1 MKKVRTFIKV
11 QTYRL
16 YLLMAALLI
25 AGIGFMP
32 LMMTGQAQ
40 AATGQLTNRSLSI
53 SSGIPGKTNVTYT
66 FSFKPATVVPPAS
79 AGTAKVQYLK
89 FIACNAPAVYTYPGN
104 TGNCVA
110 PTGLDFSSATFG
122 AQSGWQGAT
131 NFAVDNVGANDC
143 LSGVAHKNV
152 ICADRTDATDQTGPA
167 TVHTISFSTITNPT
181 TNNFAFYIG
190 IYTYSGATG
199 SYQAADLLDFGAT
212 ATAVTQTLTTNAA
225 VAEVLQFC
233 VGATTV
239 DDVDHTNV
247 ANLIANDCS
256 GVSGTTVDIGTLDTS
271 TVNISPVTTDGGNS
285 NNGVAMVRSNA
296 GNGVGIYY
304 DAIQASTG
312 TNHLGALRISGQTCN
327 TIGDPGADANG
338 NTFTDP
344 CINSDGWDAGTGNAT
359 QTAITAGTESFGM
372 TVAGVN
378 SNGTTSYTCQYG
390 DTAQSI
396 PAGNSCH
403 LEPSFGAAGVGKYLG
418 AGGAGTEDYGTSNG
432 FAWDEDG
439 SSTIIASSAASS
451 VPQVDD
457 EALMIKFAG
466 TPEITTPFGR
476 YAVQTD
482 FTAVPTY

>member
-16 YLLMAALLI
+16 YLLIASIFI
-25 AGIGFMP
+25 AGLGIMP
-32 LMMTGQAQ
+32 FMMTGQA
-40 AATGQLTNRSLSI
+40 AAYGQIANRSLTI
-53 SSGIPGKTNVTYT
+53 SSGIPGKTAVTYT
-66 FSFKPATVVPPAS
+66 FTFTPAS
-79 AGTAKVQYLK
+79 TTKVQYMK

-104 TGNCVA
+104 TVNCVA
-110 PTGLDFSSATFG
+110 PTGLSFSSAAFG
-122 AQSGWQGAT
+122 TQTGWQGAT

-143 LSGVAHKNV
+143 TPAANV
-152 ICADRTDATDQTGPA
+152 ICANRTDNTAQTV
-167 TVHTISFSTITNPT
+167 TSRTISFTTITNPT
-181 TNNFAFYIG
+181 TNNFAFYVG
-190 IYTYSGATG
+190 IYTYSGVTG
-199 SYQAADLLDFGAT
+199 SYQTADLVDFGAT
-212 ATAVTQTLTTNAA
+212 ATAVTQTLTTDAA

-239 DDVDHTNV
+239 NDVDHTNV

-327 TIGDPGADANG
+327 TIGDPGADSNG

-344 CINSDGWDAGTGNAT
+344 CINSDGWNAGTGNAT

-372 TVAGVN
+372 TIAGVN

-390 DTAQSI
+390 DSAQSI
-396 PAGNSCH
+396 AVGNNCH
-403 LEPSFGAAGVGKYLG
+403 LEPQTNYLG
-418 AGGAGTEDYGTSNG
+418 SGGTGTEDYGTANG

-451 VPQVDD
+451 VKQVDD
-457 EALMIKFAG
+457 EALMVKFAG

-476 YAVQTD
+476 YSVQTD

>member
-16 YLLMAALLI
+16 YLLIASLFI
-25 AGIGFMP
+25 AGLGIMP
-32 LMMTGQAQ
+32 FMMTGQAN
-40 AATGQLTNRSLSI
+40 AYGQISNRSLTI
-53 SSGIPGKTNVTYT
+53 SSGVPGKTSVTYSFT
-66 FSFKPATVVPPAS
+66 FTPFSTTQVE
-79 AGTAKVQYLK
+79 YLK

-104 TGNCVA
+104 TTNCVA
-110 PTGLDFSSATFG
+110 PTGFSFSSAGFG
-122 AQSGWQGAT
+122 TQTGWQGAT
-131 NFAVDNVGANDC
+131 NFAVDNTGGGDCTPSANV
-143 LSGVAHKNV
+143 L
-152 ICADRTDATDQTGPA
+152 CANRTDATAQTA
-167 TVHTISFSTITNPT
+167 TARTISFTGITNPT
-181 TNNFAFYIG
+181 TNNFSFYIG
-190 IYTYSGATG
+190 IYTYTGLNG
-199 SYQAADLLDFGAT
+199 SYNFAQDFKDFGAV
-212 ATAVTQTLTTNAA
+212 ATAVTQTLTTDAA

-233 VGATTV
+233 VGSTTV

-271 TVNISPVTTDGGNS
+271 TINISPVTTNGGNS

-344 CINSDGWDAGTGNAT
+344 CINSDGWNAGTGNAT
-359 QTAITAGTESFGM
+359 QTAMTAGTESFGM
-372 TVAGVN
+372 TVAGIN
-378 SNGTTSYTCQYG
+378 SNGTSSYTCQYG

-396 PAGNSCH
+396 AVGNNCH
-403 LEPSFGAAGVGKYLG
+403 LEPQTNYLG
-418 AGGAGTEDYGTSNG
+418 SGGTGTEDYGTANG

-451 VPQVDD
+451 VKQVDD
-457 EALMIKFAG
+457 EALMVKFAG

-476 YAVQTD
+476 YSVQTD